1 MLRKSSGDNNS
12 FTLNRMVPTKVQQ
25 QYYLYYIYSVEYV
38 DNSEFEVRLDN
49 EDRKAFVIP

>member
-1 MLRKSSGDNNS
+1 
-12 FTLNRMVPTKVQQ
+12 MVPTKVQQ
-25 QYYLYYIYSVEYV
+25 QYYLYYFYSVEYV